1 VRASLGSLQ
10 GAVDARMARW
20 SEANFGPRLMDHDPT
35 LWPTEHRDEVS
46 DRLGWTNLPTA
57 MRSVA
62 DGLAAFADE
71 VRLEGI
77 RHAVVLGMGGSSL
90 APEVYQAVFGNAEG
104 YPELTVLDSTHPAA
118 VGAVE
123 ENIDLDSTLFVV
135 SSKSGSTLETL
146 SFFRYFWS
154 KYSGDAGR
162 HFVAVSDPGSSLVAL
177 AGERSFRRVFEAP
190 PDVGGRY
197 SALTV
202 FGLVPAALIGID
214 VAALLESARPMEK
227 RAASNGEPVHL
238 GAIMGEAALAGRDKA
253 TFLVSPKLA
262 GFPLWLEQL
271 IAESTGK
278 EGKGIVPIVDEVAGD
293 PDVYGED
300 RIFVYLA
307 LDGDDDEQQ
316 SMAVAAL
323 EGAGHPVVRLVI
335 EDIHEV
341 FGEFHGFET
350 SVAAAGLA
358 LGINPFDQPDVELA
372 KELAR
377 AAMGREGSELD
388 APPIS
393 SDSEAVEG
401 ALVAFLSRI
410 RPGDYVALQA
420 FIAPSPPTTE
430 SLQRLR
436 HKVRDHHRVAT
447 TVGYGP
453 RFLHS
458 TGQLHKGGPSSGAF
472 IQLVDDAGV
481 DIAVPETDF
490 TFGQVL
496 AAQAAGDAAALAQR
510 GRRILR
516 LNLGPNPDDGLE
528 QLVGSLG

>member
-1 VRASLGSLQ
+1 
-10 GAVDARMARW
+10 
-20 SEANFGPRLMDHDPT
+20 
-35 LWPTEHRDEVS
+35 
-46 DRLGWTNLPTA
+46 

-62 DGLAAFADE
+62 AGLAGFADE

-90 APEVYQAVFGNAEG
+90 APEVYQATFGNAEG
-104 YPELTVLDSTHPAA
+104 FPELTVLDSTHPAA
-118 VGAVE
+118 VKAVE

-146 SFFRYFWS
+146 SFFRYLWS

-202 FGLVPAALIGID
+202 FGLVPAALVGID

-227 RAASNGEPVHL
+227 RAVSNGEPVHL
-238 GAIMGEAALAGRDKA
+238 GAIMAEAALAGRDKA
-253 TFLVSPKLA
+253 TFLASPSLA
-262 GFPLWLEQL
+262 GFPVWLEQL

-278 EGKGIVPIVDEVAGD
+278 EGKGIVPIVDETAGD
-293 PDVYGED
+293 PAVYGED
-300 RIFVYLA
+300 RLFVYLA

-316 SMAVAAL
+316 SKAVAAL
-323 EGAGHPVVRLVI
+323 EGGGHPVVRLVI
-335 EDIHEV
+335 EDIDEV
-341 FGEFHGFET
+341 PGEFHAFET

-372 KELAR
+372 KQLAR
-377 AAMGREGSELD
+377 TAMSAEEHNLD
-388 APPIS
+388 SPPIIS
-393 SDSEAVEG
+393 VSEAVEG
-401 ALVAFLSRI
+401 ALGAFLSQI

-420 FIAPSPPTTE
+420 FIAPSAPNTE
-430 SLQRLR
+430 SLQRWR
-436 HKVRDHHRVAT
+436 HKVRDHHRAAT
-447 TVGYGP
+447 TTGYGP

-472 IQLVDDAGV
+472 IQLVDDSGV

-496 AAQAAGDAAALAQR
+496 TAQAAGDAAALAQI
-510 GRRILR
+510 GRRLLR
-516 LNLGPNPDDGLE
+516 IDLGPDASDGLE
-528 QLVGSLG
+528 RLTTSLG